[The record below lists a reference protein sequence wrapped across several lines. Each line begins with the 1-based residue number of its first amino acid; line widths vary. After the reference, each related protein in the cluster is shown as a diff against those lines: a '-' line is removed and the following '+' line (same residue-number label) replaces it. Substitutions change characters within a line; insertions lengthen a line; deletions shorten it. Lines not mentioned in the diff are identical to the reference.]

1 MRPLRLTLTEVRN
14 YSGAS
19 TIDVTGKHLP
29 GIAGDT
35 GAGKSTILDV
45 TAFALY
51 GACPW
56 PKHGKGFFEELPR
69 TALEDTGMEAS

>member
-1 MRPLRLTLTEVRN
+1 MRPVQLALTEVRS
-14 YSGAS
+14 YPGAS
-19 TIDVTGKHLP
+19 TIDVTGQHLP

-35 GAGKSTILDV
+35 GAGKSTVLEAII
-45 TAFALY
+45 FALY

-56 PKHGKGFFEELPR
+56 PEDSGGFEELPR

>member
-1 MRPLRLTLTEVRN
+1 MRPLRLTLAQVRS
-14 YSGAS
+14 YPGAR

-29 GIAGDT
+29 GIVGDT
-35 GAGKSTILDV
+35 GAGKSAVLDAI
-45 TAFALY
+45 AFALY

-56 PKHGKGFFEELPR
+56 SKGSRGFEELPR

>member
-29 GIAGDT
+29 GIGGDT
-35 GAGKSTILDV
+35 GAGKSTILEV

-56 PKHGKGFFEELPR
+56 PKDGRGFEELPR

>member
-1 MRPLRLTLTEVRN
+1 MRPVRLTLAEVRN

-35 GAGKSTILDV
+35 GAGKSTILE
-45 TAFALY
+45 AIIFSLY

-56 PKHGKGFFEELPR
+56 PKDSRGFAELPR

>member
-1 MRPLRLTLTEVRN
+1 MRLTLAEIRS
-14 YSGAS
+14 YPGAS

-35 GAGKSTILDV
+35 GAGKSTILEV

-56 PKHGKGFFEELPR
+56 PKDSRGLDELPR